1 MVAHGREALPCYLG
15 QAADVVLAAVAVVSI
30 WSATGRVLEL
40 NPIEVLKAE

>member
-1 MVAHGREALPCYLG
+1 M
-15 QAADVVLAAVAVVSI
+15 LAAVAIVSI